1 MDFKVGDLVLLTFG
15 FKYSCKYPILH
26 YIIFKN
32 LLL

>member
-15 FKYSCKYPILH
+15 FKNPSKYPILH